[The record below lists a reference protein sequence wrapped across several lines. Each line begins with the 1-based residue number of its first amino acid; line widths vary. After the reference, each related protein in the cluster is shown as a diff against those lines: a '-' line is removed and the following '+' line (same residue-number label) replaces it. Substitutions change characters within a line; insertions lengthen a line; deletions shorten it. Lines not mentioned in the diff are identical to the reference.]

1 MQRIITAASLAASLV
16 VVSASAAMAADAS
29 NRYRVVAQP
38 SNHVEVSVIQSGS
51 TWFTGTDASGNKVTV
66 VFLPRF
72 ATVVR
77 DGARVRVSSLRPGD
91 RVEVTG
97 GVKGRRL
104 FAASAQVTQSRTA
117 AAR

>member
-16 VVSASAAMAADAS
+16 AASVSVALAAETP
-29 NRYRVVAQP
+29 NRYRLAPEP
-38 SNHVEVSVIQSGS
+38 SNSVAVSVTQSGS

-72 ATVVR
+72 ASVVR
-77 DGARVRVSSLRPGD
+77 DGTRVRVSALRPGD

-97 GVKGRRL
+97 QVTGSRL
-104 FAASAQVTQSRTA
+104 YAASARVTESRTA
-117 AAR
+117 TAR